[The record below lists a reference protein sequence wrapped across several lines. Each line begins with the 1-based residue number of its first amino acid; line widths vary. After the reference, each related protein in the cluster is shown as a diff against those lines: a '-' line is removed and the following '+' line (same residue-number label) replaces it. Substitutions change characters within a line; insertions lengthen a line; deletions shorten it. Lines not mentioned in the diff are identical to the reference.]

1 MNTFTQIAIQLSQ
14 LPIIKEVAEK
24 QRLVATLHPLSTEL
38 EGRIMQK
45 LRLEWNYH
53 SNAIEGNAMSYGE
66 TVTYLMYGLTAKGKT
81 LKDHLDIREHNE
93 AIYLLLNMVKEERG
107 FSEADIRALHKII
120 LVESY
125 YSDAITPDGKP
136 AKKLIK
142 IGQYKEQPNHVITP
156 TGETHYY
163 ATPEDVPILMGELM
177 NWYNAE
183 KNNTDIHPSVLAAI
197 FHHRFVAIHP
207 FDDGN
212 GRLGRILM
220 NLILMQKGLP
230 PAIIK
235 LKDREDYYVALNNA
249 NAGNY
254 NLLVE
259 YIGHALNDSLDIYL
273 RAAKGERVE
282 EIGDIDKEL
291 SLFVR
296 SFGDNKTELVERSNE
311 VVFNVL
317 QSSIFPFLEVLMR
330 KLENLAPLFSSK
342 SIKMSFNI
350 YPNDIDENGNNLM
363 AALNDYKNSPN
374 NKAIDIAIFSY
385 KLEGF
390 KKGQNPFDFNI
401 SIYFGFDKMQYA
413 VSAEIAGFEEIT
425 YSYSQ
430 LIDQT
435 QRLELVEKIM
445 KVVMQ
450 QIQEKHI
457 PSVL

>member
-24 QRLVATLHPLSTEL
+24 QRLVATLRPLSTEL

-81 LKDHLDIREHNE
+81 LKDHLDIRGHNE

-296 SFGDNKTELVERSNE
+296 SFGDNKTALIEKSDA

-330 KLENLAPLFSSK
+330 KLENLTPLFSSK
-342 SIKMSFNI
+342 SIQLSLNGYQNNI
-350 YPNDIDENGNNLM
+350 DNNGGNLI
-363 AALNDYKNSPN
+363 AALNKYKDGQDKRAFEN
-374 NKAIDIAIFSY
+374 AAFSY
-385 KLEGF
+385 NFEGF
-390 KKGQNPFDFNI
+390 KKGQKPFDYKI
-401 SIYFGFDKMQYA
+401 PIYFRFYKMEYA
-413 VSAEIAGFEEIT
+413 FVIAIGINEIT
-425 YSYSQ
+425 YPYSQ

-435 QRLELVEKIM
+435 ERLELVEKIM
-445 KVVMQ
+445 KAVMQ
-450 QIQEKHI
+450 QIQEKHT

>member
-1 MNTFTQIAIQLSQ
+1 MNTFTEIAIQLSQ

-24 QRLVATLHPLSTEL
+24 QRLVATLRPLSTEL

-296 SFGDNKTELVERSNE
+296 SFGDNKTALIEKSDA

>member
-1 MNTFTQIAIQLSQ
+1 MNKFTQLATQLSQ
-14 LPIIKEVAEK
+14 LPIIQDVVEK
-24 QRLVATLHPLSTEL
+24 QRQVAALRPLSVDL

-53 SNAIEGNAMSYGE
+53 SNAIEGNALSYGE

-81 LKDHLDIREHNE
+81 LKDHLDIRGHNE
-93 AIYLLLNMVKEERG
+93 AIYLLLNMVKDERG
-107 FSEADIRALHKII
+107 FSEADIRQLHRII

-136 AKKLIK
+136 TKRLIN

-177 NWYNAE
+177 QWFNSE
-183 KNNTDIHPSVLAAI
+183 KNNPDIHPSVLAAI

-235 LKDREDYYVALNNA
+235 LKDRQDYYVALNNA

-254 NLLVE
+254 DLLVD
-259 YIGHALNDSLDIYL
+259 YVAHSLKDSLDIYL
-273 RAAKGERVE
+273 RAANGERVE
-282 EIGDIDKEL
+282 EIGDIDKEV

-296 SFGDNKTELVERSNE
+296 SFGDNKSTLIEKSDE
-311 VVFNVL
+311 VIYTVL
-317 QSSIFPFLEVLMR
+317 QNSIFPFLEVLMR
-330 KLENLAPLFSSK
+330 KLESFVPLFSHK
-342 SIKMSFNI
+342 SIVLSLFGHQYNVDNNGSNLISALNKYKNVQ
-350 YPNDIDENGNNLM
+350 NKIDTNL
-363 AALNDYKNSPN
+363 AALNYN
-374 NKAIDIAIFSY
+374 F
-385 KLEGF
+385 EGF
-390 KKGQNPFDFNI
+390 KKGQKPFDFKVAV
-401 SIYFGFDKMQYA
+401 FFRFDKMQYVLHGSGLSE
-413 VSAEIAGFEEIT
+413 VSYA
-425 YSYSQ
+425 YSQ
-430 LIDQT
+430 LIDPT
-435 QRLELVEKIM
+435 ERLELVDKIVKETM
-445 KVVMQ
+445 K
-450 QIQEKHI
+450 QIQAKHT
-457 PSVL
+457 S

>member
-24 QRLVATLHPLSTEL
+24 QRLVATLRPLSTEL

-81 LKDHLDIREHNE
+81 LKDHLDIRGHNE

-177 NWYNAE
+177 NWYNGE

-296 SFGDNKTELVERSNE
+296 SFGDNKTALIEKSDE

-317 QSSIFPFLEVLMR
+317 QNSIFPLWELLMR
-330 KLENLAPLFSSK
+330 KLDTLVPLFTSK
-342 SIKMSFNI
+342 SIRLTLNSYGYSVDNNGSNFMVALKNYKDRGENTDFNNAHFTYQFEGFKAGKNLFDNQVSIAISFTKMQYSINT
-350 YPNDIDENGNNLM
+350 NNGNN
-363 AALNDYKNSPN
+363 
-374 NKAIDIAIFSY
+374 
-385 KLEGF
+385 
-390 KKGQNPFDFNI
+390 
-401 SIYFGFDKMQYA
+401 SI
-413 VSAEIAGFEEIT
+413 T
-425 YSYSQ
+425 RPYSQ

-435 QRLELVEKIM
+435 ERLELVEKIM
-445 KVVMQ
+445 KAVMQ
-450 QIQEKHI
+450 QIQEKHT